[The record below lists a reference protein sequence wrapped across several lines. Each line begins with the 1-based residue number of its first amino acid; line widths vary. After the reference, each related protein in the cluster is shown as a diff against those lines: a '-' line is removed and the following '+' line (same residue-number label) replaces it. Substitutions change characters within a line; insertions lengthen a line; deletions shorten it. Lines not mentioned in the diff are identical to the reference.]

1 MPKDVDKYALL
12 ICVNAIL
19 RCIFNG
25 NGKLLEELV
34 FAAEN
39 NVLINIDSE
48 FDLRHI
54 IEAARLAGKKARV
67 LLHVNPDVDPQV

>member
-1 MPKDVDKYALL
+1 
-12 ICVNAIL
+12 
-19 RCIFNG
+19 
-25 NGKLLEELV
+25 LEELV

-67 LLHVNPDVDPQV
+67 LLRVNPDVDPQVWRERIVLFMENHSLI